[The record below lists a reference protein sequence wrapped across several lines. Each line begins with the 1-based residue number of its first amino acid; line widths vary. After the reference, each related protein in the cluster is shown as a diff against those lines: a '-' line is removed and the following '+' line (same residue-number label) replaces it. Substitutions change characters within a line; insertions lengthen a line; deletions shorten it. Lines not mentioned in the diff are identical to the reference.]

1 MIRDWIN
8 VILGFWMAVSPWILG
23 LDRLRYPHVVS
34 NCLFTGILIGILSL
48 IAAYREELWLR
59 LTVIVLALWLLIA
72 PATLAYTGAESM
84 IWNNVVT
91 SFFVTALSLW
101 RLEELWLRGHVRR

>member
-8 VILGFWMAVSPWILG
+8 VLLGFWLAVSLWLLG
-23 LDRLRYPHVVS
+23 LDRMRYPQVVS
-34 NCLFTGILIGILSL
+34 NCPFTGLLIGILSL
-48 IAAYREELWLR
+48 IGVFREELWLR
-59 LTVIVLALWLLIA
+59 LTVIVIALWLLIA

-84 IWNNVVT
+84 IWNNVIT

-101 RLEELWLRGHVRR
+101 RLEELWLLGRGRR